1 MRCGLNKVFGPQRFD
16 DCPPG
21 SHVCHQIPRSASNSK
36 FNPIRVLAGPVVDS
50 TNEQTAEQ
58 TLLGR
63 RSILAPGGN
72 NVGFIPWHMGRAEAQ
87 LAKADKSPVFSA
99 RFPSELRDNPR

>member
-1 MRCGLNKVFGPQRFD
+1 MQAKQKQNENKFQLVCQKILKVKGGFEMKGTNHITDVTTWLPKGLKSKTVAKV
-16 DCPPG
+16 
-21 SHVCHQIPRSASNSK
+21 
-36 FNPIRVLAGPVVDS
+36 
-50 TNEQTAEQ
+50 
-58 TLLGR
+58 LGR

-87 LAKADKSPVFSA
+87 LAKADKSPAFSA